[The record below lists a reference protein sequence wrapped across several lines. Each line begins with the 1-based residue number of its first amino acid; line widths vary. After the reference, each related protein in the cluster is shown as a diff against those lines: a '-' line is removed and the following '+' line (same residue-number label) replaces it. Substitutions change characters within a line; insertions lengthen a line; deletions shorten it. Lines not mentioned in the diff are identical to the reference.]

1 MSKHTPGPWF
11 VVAEDGAD
19 FTAIATKPSIDSKM
33 DLDCEVLG
41 SSEWLRVKPEN
52 LQLMAAA
59 PELLDELRKAIQ
71 LISDML
77 VLYTSDT
84 YYPEHVKQSLH
95 RIQEAGGTIHAYAM
109 ATRTGRA
116 AIAKATGTQT

>member
-11 VVAEDGAD
+11 VVSEDGAD

-41 SSEWLRVKPEN
+41 SSEWLRVKPAD

-59 PELLDELRKAIQ
+59 PELLAALGDICMELGECGLTEKA
-71 LISDML
+71 
-77 VLYTSDT
+77 
-84 YYPEHVKQSLH
+84 
-95 RIQEAGGTIHAYAM
+95 
-109 ATRTGRA
+109 RA
-116 AIAKATGTQT
+116 AIAKATGAQP